1 MKRIRICLIIIC
13 LCFVFLLIL
22 FTPYLKAEILTAKYG
37 KEFYGLQKQTN
48 MLNESDY
55 YKVLSYSNDLA
66 KVFYVSDTGDLLT
79 FEKDSGGKWKYSE
92 WKTVWSDSGSASEFI
107 WPYYR

>member
-1 MKRIRICLIIIC
+1 MKRIGTYLIICIGV
-13 LCFVFLLIL
+13 VFLLML
-22 FTPYLKAEILTAKYG
+22 FIPYLKAEILTAKYG
-37 KEFYGLQKQTN
+37 GEFCDLQRQTN
-48 MLNESDY
+48 MLNESEY
-55 YKVLSYSNDLA
+55 YRVLSYTKDLA

-79 FEKDSGGKWKYSE
+79 FEKNSIGEWKYSE